1 MCWAI
6 KSKSTPHQVWSHLGC
21 RPEHAPMNSPLPE
34 GKVLE
39 VSRASVFRTTSKIYV
54 KISPEHTLYC
64 SVLSVVS
71 LNSEVLDGLSAL

>member
-1 MCWAI
+1 
-6 KSKSTPHQVWSHLGC
+6 
-21 RPEHAPMNSPLPE
+21 MNSPLPE